1 MFSLLF
7 ERVINVIIVIIIV
20 INICI
25 VIVIVRVIN
34 IYFLEMPLQHDA
46 FERRASARA
55 VVRNQLKRTGHSL
68 EFRPEDRVGLV
79 SCRIRRWIKKV
90 FYYFTISKADRK
102 FQHEFNVELHGTDD
116 DRELM
121 ARYNARREE
130 SGLAEFDRNVSRLR
144 EAVEETLVDRSPE

>member
-1 MFSLLF
+1 MS
-7 ERVINVIIVIIIV
+7 N
-20 INICI
+20 C
-25 VIVIVRVIN
+25 N

-46 FERRASARA
+46 FERHAYARA
-55 VVRNQLKRTGHSL
+55 AVRNQLKCTGHSL

-79 SCRIRRWIKKV
+79 SGRIRRWIKKT
-90 FYYFTISKADRK
+90 FYYFSISKAYRK
-102 FQHEFNVELHGTDD
+102 FQREFNVELHGTND

-144 EAVEETLVDRSPE
+144 EAVKKTLVDRSCILICTV